1 MLLYTSNAINNDMM
15 KNCQRLDT
23 EFQFEPIKL
32 LKTMRNSSNH
42 NIAQEAMY
50 CADSRVLGA

>member
-1 MLLYTSNAINNDMM
+1 MV

-23 EFQFEPIKL
+23 EFPFEPVKP

-50 CADSRVLGA
+50 RADSRVLDV

>member
-1 MLLYTSNAINNDMM
+1 MM